1 MLFSRKADPIQINGY
16 QSYGTANHLYLI
28 GRALEHE
35 GVDLRK
41 TGFFSALKNAYK
53 QFASD
58 ELRHAKLKIT
68 LPDERVFYTT
78 TDAEGYFKVDEK
90 VESLGELTNSEGWL
104 QMYVSF
110 DDVQKN
116 VTIIGENKFPIEML
130 IPSETAAYG
139 VISDIDDTILHTG
152 VASLL
157 KWRVI
162 VNTLFKDVG
171 KRTSL
176 EGAPE
181 LYQKLHR
188 GKSGNDAN
196 PMFYV
201 SNSPWNLYNY
211 LESFVRN
218 QNFPKGPILLRDFR
232 GPFEKTP
239 KPEKPHKQHEIRNIL
254 KTYPDLKFVLIGD
267 SGEHDVDIY
276 LEVAKEY
283 PDQILAVYLRSVK
296 HKKKVLR
303 VQSVLKQYETTPAVL
318 VEKSAFAEE
327 HARSIHLIS

>member
-1 MLFSRKADPIQINGY
+1 MFFSKKQDPIQIDGY
-16 QSYGTANHLYLI
+16 QSYGTKNHLYLI

-35 GVDLRK
+35 GVDLK
-41 TGFFSALKNAYK
+41 KKGVLAAFKNAYK
-53 QFASD
+53 QFATD
-58 ELRHAKLKIT
+58 ELRHTKLKVT
-68 LPDERVFYTT
+68 LPDGAVFYTT
-78 TDAEGYFKVDEK
+78 TDAEGYFKIDEQVHGLDK
-90 VESLGELTNSEGWL
+90 MTNSEGWL
-104 QMYVSF
+104 QLIVSF
-110 DDVQKN
+110 DDVKKD
-116 VTIIGENKFPIEML
+116 VVLMGENKFAIEML
-130 IPSETAAYG
+130 IPSENASYG

-171 KRTSL
+171 RRTSL
-176 EGAPE
+176 EGAPS

-188 GKSGNDAN
+188 GTSGADAN

-254 KTYPDLKFVLIGD
+254 NTYPDLKFVLIGD

-283 PDQILAVYLRSVK
+283 PEQILAVYLRSVK
-296 HKKKVLR
+296 HKKKVMR
-303 VQSVLKQYETTPAVL
+303 VKSVLAQYETTPAVL
-318 VEKSAFAEE
+318 VEKSSFAEE
-327 HARSIHLIS
+327 HARSIGLIV

>member
-1 MLFSRKADPIQINGY
+1 MFFSKKADPIQIDGY
-16 QSYGTANHLYLI
+16 QSYGTSNHLYLI
-28 GRALEHE
+28 GRALENE
-35 GVDLRK
+35 GVNLKK
-41 TGFFSALKNAYK
+41 TGFLSAFKNAYK

-58 ELRHAKLKIT
+58 ELGHTKLRIT
-68 LPDERVFYTT
+68 LPDDRVFYTT

-90 VESLGELTNSEGWL
+90 VEGLGALKNSQGWV
-104 QMYVSF
+104 QFIISF
-110 DDVQKN
+110 DDVHKD
-116 VTIIGENKFPIEML
+116 VKVMGENQFPCEML
-130 IPSETAAYG
+130 IPSETAEYG
-139 VISDIDDTILHTG
+139 VISDVDDTILHTG

-162 VNTLFKDVG
+162 VNTLFKGVG

-181 LYQKLHR
+181 LYQKLHL
-188 GKSGNDAN
+188 GKSGASAN

-218 QNFPKGPILLRDFR
+218 QNFPKGPVLLRDFR

-239 KPEKPHKQHEIRNIL
+239 KLEKPHKQHEIRNIL

-283 PDQILAVYLRSVK
+283 PEQIIAVYLRSVK

-303 VQSVLKQYETTPAVL
+303 VRGVLEKYKTTPAVL
-318 VEKSAFAEE
+318 VEKSKFAEE
-327 HARSIHLIS
+327 HARSIGLI

>member
-1 MLFSRKADPIQINGY
+1 MLFSRKQDPIQIDGY
-16 QSYGTANHLYLI
+16 QSYGGANHLYIL

-35 GVDLRK
+35 GVNLKK
-41 TGFFSALKNAYK
+41 TGFFSTLKNAYK

-58 ELRHAKLKIT
+58 ELKHTKLRIT
-68 LPDERVFYTT
+68 LPDESVYYTT
-78 TDAEGYFKVDEK
+78 TDSEGYFKLDVK
-90 VESLGELTNSEGWL
+90 VEGLDTLTNSEGWL
-104 QMYVSF
+104 QVVISF
-110 DDVQKN
+110 DDVKQD
-116 VTIIGENKFPIEML
+116 VVILGENQFPSEML
-130 IPSETAAYG
+130 IPSERAEYG

-162 VNTLFKDVG
+162 VNTIFKNVG

-188 GKSGNDAN
+188 GKSGNAAN
-196 PMFYV
+196 PIFYV

-211 LESFVRN
+211 LEAFIVN
-218 QNFPKGPILLRDFR
+218 TKFPKGPILLRDFR
-232 GPFEKTP
+232 TPFDKTA

-276 LEVAKEY
+276 LEVAREY
-283 PDQILAVYLRSVK
+283 PEQIIAVYLRSVK
-296 HKKKVLR
+296 HRKKVLR
-303 VQSVLKQYETTPAVL
+303 VRGVLEQYATTPAVL
-318 VEKSAFAEE
+318 VEKSKFAEE
-327 HARSIHLIS
+327 HARRIGLIA

>member
-1 MLFSRKADPIQINGY
+1 MLFSRKADPIQIDGY
-16 QSYGTANHLYLI
+16 QSYGTENYLYVL

-35 GVDLRK
+35 GVNLEK
-41 TGFFSALKNAYK
+41 TGFLSALKNAYK

-58 ELRHAKLKIT
+58 ELRHTKLRIT
-68 LPDERVFYTT
+68 LPDDRTIYTT
-78 TDAEGYFKVDEK
+78 TDAEGYFKIDEK
-90 VESLGELTNSEGWL
+90 VEGLGALANSEGWL
-104 QMYVSF
+104 QMVVSF
-110 DDVQKN
+110 DDVEKDVIVMGKN
-116 VTIIGENKFPIEML
+116 QFPVEML
-130 IPSETAAYG
+130 IPSETAEYG
-139 VISDIDDTILHTG
+139 VISDVDDTILHTG

-162 VNTLFKDVG
+162 FNTLFKSVD

-181 LYQKLHR
+181 LYQKLHL
-188 GKSGNDAN
+188 GKSGKNAN

-211 LESFVRN
+211 LEAFIRN
-218 QNFPKGPILLRDFR
+218 AKFPKGSILLRDFR
-232 GPFEKTP
+232 GPLDKTP

-283 PDQILAVYLRSVK
+283 PEQILAVYLRSVN
-296 HKKKVLR
+296 HKKRVLR
-303 VQSVLKQYETTPAVL
+303 VEGVLKQYETTPAVL
-318 VEKSAFAEE
+318 VKKSSFAEE
-327 HARSIHLIS
+327 HARKIGLIA

>member
-1 MLFSRKADPIQINGY
+1 MLFSKKSDPIQIDGY
-16 QSYGTANHLYLI
+16 QSYGTDNHLYVI

-35 GVDLRK
+35 GVDLK
-41 TGFFSALKNAYK
+41 KKGVFAAFKNAYK

-58 ELRHAKLKIT
+58 ELRHTKLRLT
-68 LPDERVFYTT
+68 LPDDQVFYTT
-78 TDAEGYFKVDEK
+78 TDAEGYFKIDEK
-90 VESLGELTNSEGWL
+90 VSNLKSLTNSEGWL
-104 QMYVSF
+104 QMVISF
-110 DDVQKN
+110 DDVEKE
-116 VTIIGENKFPIEML
+116 TIVLGKNKFPVEML
-130 IPSETAAYG
+130 IPDENATYG

-162 VNTLFKDVG
+162 VNTLFKNVG
-171 KRTSL
+171 RRTSL

-181 LYQKLHR
+181 LYQKFHL
-188 GKSGNDAN
+188 GKSGNNAN
-196 PMFYV
+196 PIFYV

-218 QNFPKGPILLRDFR
+218 QNFPKGPVLLRDFR

-254 KTYPDLKFVLIGD
+254 NTYPHLKFILIGD

-276 LEVAKEY
+276 LEVAEEY
-283 PDQILAVYLRSVK
+283 PEQIIAVYLRSVK

-303 VQSVLKQYETTPAVL
+303 VQGVLERYKTTPAVM

-327 HARSIHLIS
+327 HARSLGLI

>member
-1 MLFSRKADPIQINGY
+1 MLFKKKADPIQIDGY
-16 QSYGTANHLYLI
+16 QSYGTASHLYIL

-35 GVDLRK
+35 GVNLKK
-41 TGFFSALKNAYK
+41 TGFLSAIKNAYK

-58 ELRHAKLKIT
+58 ELRHTKLRIT
-68 LPDERVFYTT
+68 LPDDRTLYTT
-78 TDAEGYFKVDEK
+78 TDAEGYFKIDEK
-90 VESLGELTNSEGWL
+90 VKGLGELTNSEGWL
-104 QMYVSF
+104 QMVVSF
-110 DDVQKN
+110 DDIKKD
-116 VTIIGENKFPIEML
+116 VTVMGENEFPIEMM
-130 IPSETAAYG
+130 IPAETAEYG

-162 VNTLFKDVG
+162 LNTLFKGVG
-171 KRTSL
+171 KRTAL

-188 GKSGNDAN
+188 GKSGTAAN

-211 LESFVRN
+211 LEAFVRN
-218 QNFPKGPILLRDFR
+218 TNFPKGPILLRDFR
-232 GPFEKTP
+232 GPLDKTP

-254 KTYPDLKFVLIGD
+254 KTYPELKFVLIGD

-283 PDQILAVYLRSVK
+283 PKQILAVYLRSVK

-303 VQSVLKQYETTPAVL
+303 VRGVLKRYETTPAVL
-318 VEKSAFAEE
+318 VEKSTFAEE
-327 HARSIHLIS
+327 HAKKIGLIA